1 MAISPVTGSARVITV
16 ANQKG
21 GVGKTSSVIQ
31 IASGLAR
38 RGDRVLAID
47 GDPQGNLT
55 LFFGDRGTARKNAGS
70 KNFGDLLRALGSGGG
85 IPLSRYVRAR
95 VRRNLDLITAADR
108 DMRMTIHDDEIR
120 GVSGKFSSFVA
131 AVKDRYDWILIDSSP
146 SNSALER
153 LLIAAS
159 DAVIIPL
166 EFQIFSVAGLE
177 AILDEVRSCTD
188 ESGKDILIHSLILTK
203 AENRLNRVNE
213 YRKVFSEFSIPIY
226 EICKSEYLSRSLEKS
241 RTIWE
246 CGPASYAARDYGRLI
261 ERGFPEAR

>member
-1 MAISPVTGSARVITV
+1 MTPVFATNNLNTITV

-21 GVGKTSSVIQ
+21 GVGKTASVIQ
-31 IASGLAR
+31 IASGLAK
-38 RGDRVLAID
+38 RGDKVLAID
-47 GDPQGNLT
+47 GDPQGNLS
-55 LFFGDRGTARKNAGS
+55 LFFGDRIKAKATADG
-70 KNFGDLLRALGSGGG
+70 KNFGDLLRALGTGDK
-85 IPLSRYVRAR
+85 IPLGQYVRKR
-95 VRRNLDLITAADR
+95 VRKNLDLIPAASR
-108 DMRMTIHDDEIR
+108 DMRMTVHDDDIR
-120 GVSGKFSSFVA
+120 TATRKFAAFIS
-131 AVKDRYDWILIDSSP
+131 AVKTRYDWILIDSSP

-177 AILDEVRSCTD
+177 AILDEVKSCNL
-188 ESGKDILIHSLILTK
+188 ESGKEILIHSLILTK

-226 EICKSEYLSRSLEKS
+226 EICKSEYIPRSLEKS

-246 CGPASYAARDYGRLI
+246 CGAASYAARDYGRLI
-261 ERGFPEAR
+261 EIGFPEAR